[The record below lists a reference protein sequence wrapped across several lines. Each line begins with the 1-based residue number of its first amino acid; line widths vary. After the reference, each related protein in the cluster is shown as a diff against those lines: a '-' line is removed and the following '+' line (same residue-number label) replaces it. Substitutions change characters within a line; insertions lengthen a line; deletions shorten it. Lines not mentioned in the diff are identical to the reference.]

1 MVFFASDGG
10 QNMASYGGRLT
21 GSTEVSINL
30 PRVYFTNI
38 KITKKDK
45 KRGKAK
51 EKERAQAKG

>member
-38 KITKKDK
+38 KITK
-45 KRGKAK
+45 
-51 EKERAQAKG
+51 